1 VPRKCNIS
9 YTLIKYTASCKTDKD
24 KRDRGLI
31 DFMEKS
37 GYMGFLGEAMWFLVL
52 VII

>member
-1 VPRKCNIS
+1 VPTKCNIS
-9 YTLIKYTASCKTDKD
+9 YTLIKYTVGCKMDKE
-24 KRDRGLI
+24 KRDRGLV

-37 GYMGFLGEAMWFLVL
+37 DYMGFLGEAMWFLAL